1 MRTTSYYGNEFGA
14 VEVELRK
21 GSVAK
26 IVLGTVK
33 RYTAEEQAMGAGTLK
48 FSPFRE
54 VTGPA
59 LKQALR
65 IGLSQARAIY
75 QAQGADAGMAAYD
88 RVVSSAA

>member
-1 MRTTSYYGNEFGA
+1 MRSTNYYGNEYGA
-14 VEVELRK
+14 IEIELRK
-21 GSVAK
+21 GSVKK

-33 RYTAEEQAMGAGTLK
+33 RYTVEEQAMGAGTLK

-54 VTGPA
+54 ITGPA

-75 QAQGADAGMAAYD
+75 QSQGAEAGMAAYD
-88 RVVSSAA
+88 RVISSAA